1 MYTISLTNKK
11 KKVIYTNEQHLLA
24 ALIQQKI
31 FVDNPCSGR
40 GLCGKCKIRI
50 IEGEVSPVTQA
61 ELKFLS
67 SEELEDGIRLSC
79 LVTPKSD
86 LVIEVLQKEKK
97 VRTVTK
103 GYLPNFIKSTTVEK
117 VLIELKKPNI
127 EDKTSYEEIF
137 MSLTGAKINDL
148 QLLKNLPTIVGK
160 YTAVLYNGEILKIE
174 AGDTRQQF
182 YGLAIDIGTT
192 TVVIVLVDLNT
203 GEEIGI
209 ESAINAQNIYGLD
222 VLTRIT
228 YVHELGLEGII
239 KLQDAI
245 VTSLNKMIDELCER
259 NFILKDK
266 IYEIT
271 VAANTTMLH
280 MLLGINP
287 LSIGQAPFT
296 PIFLA
301 SKSIFAYE
309 IGLNTQKETKLY
321 LLPSVSAYIG
331 SDIIA
336 GVYVAELSKR
346 AGNVLF
352 IDIGTNGEIV
362 LTSKGEITACSCA
375 AGPALEGMNIS
386 YGMRASSG
394 AIEDISIT
402 SEGTNLVVIGEV
414 KPEGLCGS
422 GILAAIRELVNN
434 GFLKKNGALKKT
446 TDYTEID
453 YRRRML
459 KNDDRKKAVVLVTQ
473 PKEILITQ
481 ADIRQVQLA
490 KGAILSGFYALLQQ
504 AEIEMENLDKI
515 IVAGG
520 FGAHLPIT
528 SLIGAG
534 ILPKIIEAKVSYIG
548 NSAKTGA
555 YIALLSKKARKE
567 MEELAQRI
575 DYIELGTLPGYN
587 NLFMDCLDFPVEEI
601 NEGA

>member
-336 GVYVAELSKR
+336 GVYVAELAKR

-504 AEIEMENLDKI
+504 AEIEMEDLDKI